1 MMATENIISKSI
13 GVLLY
18 EIKQQTNDLLVLK
31 KLSESNILLKDPNNV
46 LELINTQLQ
55 FTNKLINKAYNELY
69 NTLTPQ
75 PEHIEQPATDKPK
88 EDVPKPK
95 EEVTEQPEE
104 PKPNVVEEP
113 KEENEESEEFDK
125 DDSDNLNEFVDED
138 YIKKSNDKLKIK
150 SGISDDLKR
159 KIEEL

>member
-18 EIKQQTNDLLVLK
+18 EIKQQTNDLIVLK

-55 FTNKLINKAYNELY
+55 FTNKLINKAYNDLY

-75 PEHIEQPATDKPK
+75 SNTEQPTTEKK
-88 EDVPKPK
+88 EEVPKPK
-95 EEVTEQPEE
+95 EETTEQPEE

-138 YIKKSNDKLKIK
+138 YIHKSNDKLKIK